1 MKRKFLLLA
10 LLLVSALIS
19 AAPQRKVIDEGGSGL
34 FKAEA
39 VSEKSLPGYAAIKG
53 MDVPAIA
60 GGFQGPSFIV
70 YGDKDGIA
78 AGGVLDAVSAR
89 LNKPEIKVIPGGNH
103 GFSNYVHHA
112 QATDGIV
119 GFVTRVLTGRQ

>member
-1 MKRKFLLLA
+1 MCIFGVTKNMLTRTLNFKSNCMKRKFLLLA

-19 AAPQRKVIDEGGSGL
+19 AALQRKVIDEGGSGM

-53 MDVPAIA
+53 MDVPAKA

-78 AGGVLDAVSAR
+78 AGGVLDAVPVSTSLR
-89 LNKPEIKVIPGGNH
+89 
-103 GFSNYVHHA
+103 S
-112 QATDGIV
+112 
-119 GFVTRVLTGRQ
+119 R